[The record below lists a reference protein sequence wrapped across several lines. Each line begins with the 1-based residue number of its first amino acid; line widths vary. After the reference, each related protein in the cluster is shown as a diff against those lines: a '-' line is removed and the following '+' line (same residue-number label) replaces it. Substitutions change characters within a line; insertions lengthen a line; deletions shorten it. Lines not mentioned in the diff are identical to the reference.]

1 MKNLILLLC
10 ICSISACADEY
21 IYFGSWSKHLTDHP
35 NSGMQ
40 TIEPEKSHPCWKQ
53 NACVTG
59 SKYIEEKYNETQNL
73 IGYQKGGLMV
83 GHFKNSYDK
92 STVIVTKNFQHDH
105 KNLGFILAV
114 GVTHGYT
121 DCDEK
126 EKPGTAKICAHY
138 QAGVA
143 YTKYKIEPVLSIT
156 GTVVNLSFRRKI

>member
-1 MKNLILLLC
+1 MKTILLILAL
-10 ICSISACADEY
+10 ISSFASAGDY
-21 IYFGSWSKHLTDHP
+21 VYLGSWSHHLNEHP
-35 NSGMQ
+35 NSGWK
-40 TIEPEKSHPCWKQ
+40 TIEPDADHPCWKK
-53 NACVTG
+53 NICITG
-59 SKYIEEKYNETQNL
+59 EQYVEEKFNETHNL